1 VGDYSLPCVGCK
13 LAIGDSYY
21 YRSFKYPLCNDC
33 RKTDQDN
40 PEYQTMN
47 RTMAKK
53 EFLLKDED
61 LDYRRP
67 PLRYISRKNPHN
79 PRYGDMKLYL
89 VAQLQERAILVH
101 GSLAELEELKKD
113 RAMKREINIERKF
126 ERKIKKMRKELR
138 LNEKPIDLAP
148 KEHSHT
154 FEIVNDSSDDQYSY
168 KKCTECGLTISFVRE
183 DC

>member
-1 VGDYSLPCVGCK
+1 
-13 LAIGDSYY
+13 
-21 YRSFKYPLCNDC
+21 
-33 RKTDQDN
+33 
-40 PEYQTMN
+40 MN

-89 VAQLQERAILVH
+89 VAQLQERAIIVH

-126 ERKIKKMRKELR
+126 ERKIKKMRKEVCLVVF
-138 LNEKPIDLAP
+138 KDI
-148 KEHSHT
+148 
-154 FEIVNDSSDDQYSY
+154 
-168 KKCTECGLTISFVRE
+168 
-183 DC
+183 